1 MGKIVWKIVSK
12 KVRRK
17 TLIKMQIIV
26 TLAALSCTARLGA
39 TTLAR
44 LSLDQMAAA
53 SDSIARLRCVA
64 VESRWENGA
73 IWTVTTFDVVETLK
87 GILPAQVKVRLP
99 GGRVGHLTATV
110 DGTPKFNTGSE
121 SIVFLEVSRAG
132 GYSVAGWVE
141 GTFRI
146 TRDPQTARETVT
158 QDSSAIEVFDTATRS
173 FITEG
178 VRRMPVEQFRARVA
192 TAIAHQRD
200 KAQ

>member
-1 MGKIVWKIVSK
+1 
-12 KVRRK
+12 VRKK
-17 TLIKMQIIV
+17 TLVKIQITV
-26 TLAALSCTARLGA
+26 MLAALSFAAGLRA

-44 LSLDQMAAA
+44 LSLDQLAAA
-53 SDSIARLRCVA
+53 SDSIARVRCVA
-64 VESRWENGA
+64 AQSRWENGA
-73 IWTVTTFDVVETLK
+73 IWTVTTFDVVETMK
-87 GILPAQVKVRLP
+87 GTLPAQVTVRLP

-110 DGTPKFNTGSE
+110 DGTPKFNPGGQA
-121 SIVFLEVSRAG
+121 IVFLELSRVG

-146 TRDPQTARETVT
+146 TRDPHTTRETVT

-178 VRRMPVEQFRARVA
+178 IRRMPVKQFRARVA
-192 TAIAHQRD
+192 MAIARQQE

>member
-1 MGKIVWKIVSK
+1 
-12 KVRRK
+12 
-17 TLIKMQIIV
+17 MQILV
-26 TLAALSCTARLGA
+26 TLAALCFTASVRA

-44 LSLDQMAAA
+44 LSLDQLTAAA
-53 SDSIARLRCVA
+53 DDVARVRFVA
-64 VESRWENGA
+64 AESRWENGA

-87 GILPAQVKVRLP
+87 GALPAQVKVRLP

-110 DGTPKFNTGSE
+110 DGTPKFNSGSE
-121 SIVFLEVSRAG
+121 AIVFLEASRSG

-146 TRDPQTARETVT
+146 TRDPHTARETVT

-173 FITEG
+173 FISEG

-192 TAIAHQRD
+192 TAIARQRE